1 MWNLKRNDTN
11 ELILTNQEKTHRY
24 NELIVAGGKDGGKGQ
39 RVRNG
44 KVYLKWITNKGLLY
58 STWSSSQ
65 CYVADCTGEEF
76 GEEWIHVYV

>member
-1 MWNLKRNDTN
+1 MVVR
-11 ELILTNQEKTHRY
+11 
-24 NELIVAGGKDGGKGQ
+24 GGKGW
-39 RVRNG
+39 REGIVREFEMDMYTQL
-44 KVYLKWITNKGLLY
+44 YLKWITNKGLLY